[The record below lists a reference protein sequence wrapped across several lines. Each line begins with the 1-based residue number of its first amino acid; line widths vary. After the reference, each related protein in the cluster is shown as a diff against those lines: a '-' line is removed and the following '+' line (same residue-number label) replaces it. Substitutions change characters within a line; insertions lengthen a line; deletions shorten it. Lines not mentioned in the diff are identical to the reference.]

1 MLYFNQCREQAH
13 REVEEIFRTFLPER
27 GLAVR
32 EEQIRLCHEMLSTLL
47 EGKIALCDAGVGIG
61 KTYAYLVAGILI
73 KKHAFGRFSRSGG
86 SLVVSTSSIALQRAV
101 MEEYIPFLSGVMLE
115 KGIIQSP
122 IKGIVRKGKEHFV
135 CDRRLALRL
144 EAVKDKKKNEKQ
156 GEALDSLRL
165 HYDMDRVQSLSG
177 FDRRLVSVPGF
188 CPKDCPAGHFCRY
201 RKYMR
206 RAVQEDI
213 AFQICNHNYLLA
225 DALHRERGSRPLL
238 MDYEALIVD
247 EAHQLPEVARQM
259 YGMNLCWDDVLEI
272 EHYLERE
279 HRKIEAKGLEQ
290 SYARLLASLK
300 EVRDKNGTDR
310 GVITYPE
317 ECVPILKETSSYFAK
332 TALKLKS
339 GVPVW
344 ILKRLEKA
352 IEVLAMFER
361 QDRSK
366 ILYLQED
373 SKGNPVFCVTSGEM
387 PERLYKTLWEKNFP
401 AILTSGTLKAG
412 NGFEHIRRSAGLIGP
427 RPVKEC
433 VAESPFAY
441 DENCLLY
448 LPDTLKECRPERGRN
463 DCQTHSVAGPLNLRA
478 YVGIVHILFPDGKCV
493 PDTPGE
499 HAFPDDGGM
508 ASCPGGNSRV

>member
-115 KGIIQSP
+115 KGIMQSP

-247 EAHQLPEVARQM
+247 EAHQLPEVARKM

-310 GVITYPE
+310 GGNYLPGRMCTYIKGNKF
-317 ECVPILKETSSYFAK
+317 ILCKDGAEVKE
-332 TALKLKS
+332 
-339 GVPVW
+339 W
-344 ILKRLEKA
+344 
-352 IEVLAMFER
+352 
-361 QDRSK
+361 RSC
-366 ILYLQED
+366 LD
-373 SKGNPVFCVTSGEM
+373 SKAVGE
-387 PERLYKTLWEKNFP
+387 
-401 AILTSGTLKAG
+401 S
-412 NGFEHIRRSAGLIGP
+412 NGSAGD
-427 RPVKEC
+427 V
-433 VAESPFAY
+433 
-441 DENCLLY
+441 
-448 LPDTLKECRPERGRN
+448 
-463 DCQTHSVAGPLNLRA
+463 
-478 YVGIVHILFPDGKCV
+478 
-493 PDTPGE
+493 
-499 HAFPDDGGM
+499 
-508 ASCPGGNSRV
+508 